1 MFRNSIAKG
10 TWKKYGFSE
19 WYEQDNLIFTVLLY
33 IMEESLKNDMC
44 TIDNIG
50 YFIDEINSIHFKKE
64 LSYEECKELAEFI
77 VNTILCNEGKV
88 MYFKAYNFKKAQY
101 EDININFVKNR
112 MQYVDDVRR
121 VVYSITD
128 DGYSFI
134 LSTLEVE
141 ENLKITI
148 HEILFKMHLEKA
160 SYDKAVDDI
169 KNIFNRY
176 RIRVKSIEDA
186 IRKIKENPLS
196 YTTEDYEN
204 MMEGNLNLLNKIK
217 EKLIIHREMVELRI
231 NEFLENDI
239 NINKLNKKEEENLN
253 NLKIIKNYL
262 GRTIDEDQKLLKKT
276 F

>member
-1 MFRNSIAKG
+1 MNFDFLDDQHMRMKKIGAYSILFRNSIAKG

-176 RIRVKSIEDA
+176 RRRVKSIEDA

-239 NINKLNKKEEENLN
+239 NIKK
-253 NLKIIKNYL
+253 I
-262 GRTIDEDQKLLKKT
+262 
-276 F
+276 